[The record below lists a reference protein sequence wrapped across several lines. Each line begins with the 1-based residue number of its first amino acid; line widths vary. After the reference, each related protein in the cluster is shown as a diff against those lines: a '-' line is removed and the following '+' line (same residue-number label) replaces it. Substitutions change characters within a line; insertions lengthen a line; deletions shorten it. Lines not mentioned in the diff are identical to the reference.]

1 MHNIVIPSL
10 ISNIMFG
17 AVALAFIYH
26 IVLYVFN
33 KDKLL
38 IHYLL
43 YLFFT
48 GIYDLMLGGYLFY
61 FFGEKVENFY
71 YNNLNESTQILYL
84 AFYFN
89 FILQSVEVDKIK
101 STFLYRSWIAIM
113 SILLGYATIIFIV
126 QYSDIVDKITIPFIA
141 IRVFIFVLTFIML
154 IRCYKLRY
162 LTFQRYI
169 LYGCSIYFV
178 FGVISFISNMN
189 LHEEMAIWPP
199 EWLIL
204 GSFVDIVF
212 FSIAMSYRNKKQW
225 ETMNLTL
232 LNDANEIIAMQKIVL
247 EKQAA
252 LENERTRIAADMH
265 DDLGSGLTRITYLS
279 QMALA
284 NPDNRDNLLNINK
297 TSSDLIENMSEIIWA
312 MKEENNS
319 IEDLITYIKLY
330 SVEYLESNAINL
342 EITIPENYTNIVING
357 DYRRNIFL
365 SVKEALHNVVKHSKA
380 SIVKIEISLKT
391 NLKITIIDNGI
402 GFDCKSEKTKKGN
415 GLQNMTKRIE
425 NINGSIECI
434 SDNGTKL
441 LFTIPIDKLNY

>member
-1 MHNIVIPSL
+1 
-10 ISNIMFG
+10 
-17 AVALAFIYH
+17 
-26 IVLYVFN
+26 
-33 KDKLL
+33 
-38 IHYLL
+38 
-43 YLFFT
+43 
-48 GIYDLMLGGYLFY
+48 MLGGYLFY

-71 YNNLNESTQILYL
+71 YKNLNESTQILYL

-113 SILLGYATIIFIV
+113 SILLGYATIIFLV

-154 IRCYKLRY
+154 IRCYKLRH

-169 LYGCSIYFV
+169 LYGCSLYFF
-178 FGVISFISNMN
+178 FGIISFISNMN
-189 LHEEMAIWPP
+189 LHDEMAIWPP
-199 EWLIL
+199 EWLMI

-212 FSIAMSYRNKKQW
+212 FSIALSYRNKKQW
-225 ETMNLTL
+225 KNMNLTL
-232 LNDANEIIAMQKIVL
+232 LNDANKIIAMQKVVL

-252 LENERTRIAADMH
+252 LENERARIAADMH

-284 NPDNRDNLLNINK
+284 NPDNRENLQNINK
-297 TSSDLIENMSEIIWA
+297 TSYDLVENMSEIIWA

-365 SVKEALHNVVKHSKA
+365 SVKEALHNIVKHSKA
-380 SIVKIEISLKT
+380 SIVKIEISFET
-391 NLKITIIDNGI
+391 NLIITIKDNGI
-402 GFDCKSEKTKKGN
+402 GFDCKSEKIKKGN

-425 NINGSIECI
+425 NIYGSIECI

-441 LFTIPIDKLNY
+441 LFTIPIDKLNQ